1 MFDHAPTYVNRSQHT
16 SIRVEQQPHDA
27 ADAARLH
34 GEMRESVLKE
44 IIQRIPILENTFK
57 CEVMQMPSMG
67 QDCYLIVFDLNGRR
81 IRLEYEAD
89 YNINTRDDLIRGLA
103 TKISNAIA
111 IEMILPLLNESPLRY
126 AKL

>member
-1 MFDHAPTYVNRSQHT
+1 MFNSYSPTHHNTRIDV
-16 SIRVEQQPHDA
+16 VQQPHDA

-44 IIQRIPILENTFK
+44 IIQRIPILANTFK

-67 QDCYLIVFDLNGRR
+67 QDCYIIVFDLNGRR

-89 YNINTRDDLIRGLA
+89 YNVNTRDDLIRGLA
-103 TKISNAIA
+103 TKISNAIS
-111 IEMILPLLNESPLRY
+111 IEMIIPLLNESPLRY